1 MSATLSSLPQQL
13 VYGLA
18 LGSVYSLIALG
29 YSMVYGVL
37 EFINFSH
44 GDVFMVGAFAG
55 LIALNTLIVVGGLV
69 SFAPLLFLL
78 TLVFA
83 MLVTGLLGVG
93 IERVAYRPLRR
104 GGRLAPL
111 ISAIGVSLILQNG
124 VMLIQTKVQK
134 DARPQSVPASKIVP
148 SGTFDIAGVRVS
160 HTAVLVFC
168 VSVVLMV
175 GLQTLVTRTSLG
187 RAMRATA
194 QDPAAAGLMGIDIG
208 KIVTRTFFIGSALA
222 GAAGVL
228 VALYYTQIDYMIG
241 FTAGIKAFA
250 AAVLGGIGN
259 LNGAMVGGLL
269 LGVTESIA
277 ATVLDPAYKD
287 LAAFVILIGV
297 LAFRPGGLLGQR
309 TVERV

>member
-1 MSATLSSLPQQL
+1 MFSDLPQQL
-13 VYGLA
+13 VYGVA

-44 GDVFMVGAFAG
+44 GDVFMVGAFVG
-55 LIALNTLIVVGGLV
+55 LIALNGFISLGGFIT
-69 SFAPLLFLL
+69 FAPLLFVAI
-78 TLVFA
+78 LVIA
-83 MLVTGLLGVG
+83 MAATGVLGVV
-93 IERVAYRPLRR
+93 IERVAYRPLRG

-111 ISAIGVSLILQNG
+111 ISAIGVSLVLQNG

-134 DARPQSVPASKIVP
+134 DARPQSVPASRVVP
-148 SGTFDIAGVRVS
+148 SGTFELGGIRIS
-160 HTAVLVFC
+160 HTAVLVFA
-168 VSVVLMV
+168 VSVALMLA
-175 GLQTLVTRTSLG
+175 LQALVTRTSLG
-187 RAMRATA
+187 RAMRAVA
-194 QDPAAAGLMGIDIG
+194 QDPEAAGLMGIDSG

-241 FTAGIKAFA
+241 FSAGIKAFA

-259 LNGAMVGGLL
+259 ITGAMVGGLV
-269 LGVTESIA
+269 LGVTEALAS
-277 ATVLDPAYKD
+277 TLLDPAYAD

-297 LAFRPGGLLGQR
+297 LALRPGGLLGAR
-309 TVERV
+309 VVERV